1 MYYINNVADEENIMI
16 MPAKTVNATELLEN
30 CAKKQ
35 EMDMD
40 DFISALLVSL
50 MNVEFN

>member
-1 MYYINNVADEENIMI
+1 MSYVVSVADEENIMI
-16 MPAKTVNATELLEN
+16 MPVETFNATELLEN
-30 CAKKQ
+30 GAKKQ

>member
-1 MYYINNVADEENIMI
+1 MI
-16 MPAKTVNATELLEN
+16 APSKTFTAIELLEN

-35 EMDMD
+35 DMDMD
-40 DFISALLVSL
+40 EFISTLLVSL

>member
-1 MYYINNVADEENIMI
+1 MQVT
-16 MPAKTVNATELLEN
+16 MPNKTFTATELLEH
-30 CAKKQ
+30 CAKAQ
-35 EMDMD
+35 EMNMD

>member
-1 MYYINNVADEENIMI
+1 MTHIIAH
-16 MPAKTVNATELLEN
+16 KTLTATEMLEN
-30 CAKKQ
+30 AAKKQ

-50 MNVEFN
+50 MTTEFN

>member
-1 MYYINNVADEENIMI
+1 MI
-16 MPAKTVNATELLEN
+16 VPNKTFSATELLEN

-35 EMDMD
+35 EMNMD